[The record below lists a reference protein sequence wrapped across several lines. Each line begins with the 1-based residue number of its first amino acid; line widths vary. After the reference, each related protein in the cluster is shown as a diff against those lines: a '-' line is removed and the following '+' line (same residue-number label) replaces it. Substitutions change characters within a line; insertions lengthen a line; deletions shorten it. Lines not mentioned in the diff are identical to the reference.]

1 MPFKKQ
7 YNEYRIEG
15 QVVFLICDSK
25 AYGYHEIKIDL
36 EDFDRVYKEGK
47 WSLAKFGEASGH
59 YAVKRKGIRLHRF
72 ILNMDK
78 SNKNVV
84 DHING
89 DTLDNR
95 KSNLR
100 EVPVSLNNKN
110 LHKMSNNTTG
120 KIGVSYENTITKN
133 GAVSER
139 YMAYCYCKK
148 TKKLIKKSFAVKK
161 YGGKEN
167 AFKLACEYRDKIAEE
182 NDYLTK

>member
-78 SNKNVV
+78 SNK
-84 DHING
+84 DDKFAYLTG
-89 DTLDNR
+89 DEDFEF
-95 KSNLR
+95 SDD
-100 EVPVSLNNKN
+100 E
-110 LHKMSNNTTG
+110 NNT
-120 KIGVSYENTITKN
+120 INNITDFNKHEKFN
-133 GAVSER
+133 
-139 YMAYCYCKK
+139 K
-148 TKKLIKKSFAVKK
+148 
-161 YGGKEN
+161 
-167 AFKLACEYRDKIAEE
+167 
-182 NDYLTK
+182 